1 VKKIIIVTNGTL
13 PLPSVKGGAVESLL
27 QTFIDFNEDF
37 NDFQLVIFTI
47 FDKKAYVLSKKYK
60 NTQFVFIKS
69 ESIFYKLERGIRF
82 IVNKFRS
89 GALKN
94 QFIHEVLKFKK
105 QFEVA
110 DLILIENNIT
120 FASYIRRI
128 TKIPIGLHLHNDYL
142 NIDKGADSKKILQ
155 NLDFVLG
162 VSRYIKD
169 RVKEIAPKDC
179 KVDFVYNGINLDR
192 FGNKDLQI
200 DDNKFQ
206 EQFGLKKDEIVI
218 IFAGRIQESKG
229 VKLLIESFNKLSNNY
244 NLKLLIVGSSG
255 FEDSKKSSFIKEL
268 ELLSQTIPNKIVFTG
283 YIKYSEIHLIYGLAD
298 FAVLPSLCEEAFGLT
313 AIEALASGLPVIV
326 TDAGGMPETVNDKCG
341 FIINRDLLLKQN
353 LIKKMEL
360 LIVDKKLREKMAIEA
375 KERAILFSDKNYYK
389 SLSAFLKSVI

>member
-1 VKKIIIVTNGTL
+1 MKKIIIVTNGTL